1 MFRRSLVINCAFSL
15 LSTALMMAFMPT
27 AGTMTAVA
35 KSSFLSYAQ
44 ESSLLAPLVHRT
56 LLVR

>member
-1 MFRRSLVINCAFSL
+1 MFRRSLLINCVFSL
-15 LSTALMMAFMPT
+15 VSTALMMAFMPT
-27 AGTMTAVA
+27 AGSVSAAA
-35 KSSFLSYAQ
+35 KSSFLNFAQ

>member
-1 MFRRSLVINCAFSL
+1 MFRRSLLVNCAFSL
-15 LSTALMMAFMPT
+15 VSTALMMAMLPAT
-27 AGTMTAVA
+27 GSMAAIA

-44 ESSLLAPLVHRT
+44 QSSLLAPLVHRT